1 MLSASCRFIPAGYYF
16 NSDGLFQQSLKGN
29 IIIPIGV
36 IYLSTKTDV
45 RKIVG
50 KNLCKYRRERNL
62 SQIQVAEIVGLSAPF
77 YANIERGAKGLSLYS
92 LRELANALG
101 VSTDYLL
108 FDDRPGN
115 ELKNVE
121 ALLRGQPA
129 HTVVAIEK
137 MIALHLED
145 IEQSKNDA

>member
-1 MLSASCRFIPAGYYF
+1 M
-16 NSDGLFQQSLKGN
+16 
-29 IIIPIGV
+29 
-36 IYLSTKTDV
+36 STKTDV

-50 KNLCKYRRERNL
+50 KNLYKYRSERNL
-62 SQIQVAEIVGLSAPF
+62 SQVQVAEIVGLSPPF

-115 ELKNVE
+115 EVKNVE

-145 IEQSKNDA
+145 IEQSKNAA

>member
-1 MLSASCRFIPAGYYF
+1 M
-16 NSDGLFQQSLKGN
+16 
-29 IIIPIGV
+29 
-36 IYLSTKTDV
+36 
-45 RKIVG
+45 
-50 KNLCKYRRERNL
+50 
-62 SQIQVAEIVGLSAPF
+62 VGLSVPF
-77 YANIERGAKGLSLYS
+77 YANIERGTKGMSIYS
-92 LRELANALG
+92 LRELADALG

-108 FDDRPGN
+108 FDERPGD
-115 ELKNVE
+115 EVKNVE

>member
-1 MLSASCRFIPAGYYF
+1 M
-16 NSDGLFQQSLKGN
+16 
-29 IIIPIGV
+29 
-36 IYLSTKTDV
+36 
-45 RKIVG
+45 
-50 KNLCKYRRERNL
+50 
-62 SQIQVAEIVGLSAPF
+62 
-77 YANIERGAKGLSLYS
+77 
-92 LRELANALG
+92 G

>member
-1 MLSASCRFIPAGYYF
+1 M
-16 NSDGLFQQSLKGN
+16 
-29 IIIPIGV
+29 
-36 IYLSTKTDV
+36 STKTDV

-50 KNLCKYRRERNL
+50 KNLYKYRSERNL
-62 SQIQVAEIVGLSAPF
+62 SQVQVAEIVGLSAPF

-101 VSTDYLL
+101 VSTDYL